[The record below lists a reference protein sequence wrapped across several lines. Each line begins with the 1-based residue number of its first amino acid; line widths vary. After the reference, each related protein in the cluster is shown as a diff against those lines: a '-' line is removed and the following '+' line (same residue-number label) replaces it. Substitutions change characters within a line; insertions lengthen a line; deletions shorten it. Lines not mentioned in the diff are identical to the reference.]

1 MASSARVQRHR
12 QKIGP
17 SIRRVEVLA
26 SIEDAARI
34 RKIARVLREND
45 GKSTVLR
52 QILDQETKPFK
63 SAYDAFAEIRAL
75 WPEGEKLDLS
85 RDDLLPDRDFS
96 FD

>member
-12 QKIGP
+12 QKNGN
-17 SIRRVEVLA
+17 SVRRVEVLA

-34 RKIARVLREND
+34 RKIALVLRGND
-45 GKSTVLR
+45 DKSAMLR

-63 SAYDAFAEIRAL
+63 SAYEAFEEIRAL
-75 WPEGEKLDLS
+75 WPKGEKLDLS